1 MSKVLLP
8 KEVAEAVEH
17 VWGEVIS
24 SRGPKDSIKLMWL
37 TNWRTLDIHF
47 PEQEPILSEYFRKNP
62 VNYVEALVNGYEV
75 EETPEDKL
83 LAKYKEVMNRW
94 QNAVRIDFH
103 SYEEYLQHRFYYR
116 GLRDGIQD
124 TLEILGIEIEGI
136 DIEIEGIDVGPN
148 PFF

>member
-1 MSKVLLP
+1 MSKVTLP
-8 KEVAEAVEH
+8 KEVAEAIEH
-17 VWGEVIS
+17 VWDKVMNGM
-24 SRGPKDSIKLMWL
+24 GPKDSIKLMWL

-83 LAKYKEVMNRW
+83 LAE
-94 QNAVRIDFH
+94 
-103 SYEEYLQHRFYYR
+103 YEYITRVFLEAELHGYESNEDYFRHRFYYR

-136 DIEIEGIDVGPN
+136 DAGHK
-148 PFF
+148 PFC